1 MENGPIENGSRFIAS
16 ILHEIRTP
24 IQTIIS
30 TTELLQDTSMNKE
43 QREYVRQIE
52 FSANVLLQ
60 LANDVL
66 DYTKITSDEF
76 KPENIP
82 FDLIELSEKVADL
95 ICIEAFNKGLEII
108 TTIDYSIPK
117 MVMGDPTRVQQ
128 ILLNLVKNAVKFTQS
143 GFVQLSI
150 RRINGDIYFEVMDSG
165 IGVPV
170 EKQQLIFNRFYQVDA
185 STTRRFGGTGLGLSI
200 CQNLV
205 RIMGGEIGMR
215 TNPTGGS
222 IFWFTLPLKNAN
234 LDNGKPFKL
243 EVPESTRV
251 LIVDDNPLGLN
262 SLTDKLLGMGVHSVE
277 TADCGPTAL
286 KKIKAAKL
294 SGHPFTIAFIDMIMP
309 VWSGWRLAAE
319 INNDADINNL
329 RLYLMIPEGQLGGD
343 AKMKLLNWFNGY
355 LYKPIKRNS
364 LLNTLV
370 ESFTQSMD
378 LPHAENETPNFI
390 LSDETDKSEHKKCTK
405 VFDDSNVATGK
416 NILVAEDHPVNQ
428 KIIETFLKHYGAT
441 VYLAENGQEAVE
453 QIKKHPQTDM
463 IFMDM
468 LMPVKSGLDATVELR
483 HMGYKGIIIAC
494 TANND
499 KDDFVE
505 YRRQGINDILV
516 KPFKRITI
524 RQTLEK
530 WSEVLSISN
539 AKSIISLTDINN
551 TTNQLWDVAD
561 FMDTVGEDKILAKS
575 IMQKYMIATEDL
587 LAKIKEELSKE
598 EKDFTVIEKIAHTL
612 KGSSGSVSSGKL
624 KSSATAMD
632 EAAKQEDFTKVEAAR
647 TDFAID
653 FTELKNVV
661 RTWLTSL

>member
-16 ILHEIRTP
+16 TLHEIRTP

-30 TTELLQDTSMNKE
+30 TTELLEDTALNKE

-52 FSANVLLQ
+52 FGANVLLQ

-76 KPENIP
+76 QLENIP
-82 FDLIELSEKVADL
+82 FDIIEMSEKVADL

-108 TTIDYSIPK
+108 TNIDYSIPK
-117 MVMGDPTRVQQ
+117 MIMGDPTRVQQ
-128 ILLNLVKNAVKFTQS
+128 ILLNLCKNAVKFTPH
-143 GFVQLSI
+143 GFIQISV
-150 RRINGDIYFEVMDSG
+150 RRINNDIYYEIMDSG
-165 IGVPV
+165 IGVPT

-185 STTRRFGGTGLGLSI
+185 STTRKFGGTGLGLSI

-205 RIMGGEIGMR
+205 KIMGGEIGMR
-215 TNPTGGS
+215 ANPTGGS
-222 IFWFTLPLKNAN
+222 IFWFTLPLRNAN
-234 LDNGKPFKL
+234 LDSEKSFKL
-243 EVPESTRV
+243 EVPESTRI

-277 TADCGPTAL
+277 TADSGTEAL
-286 KKIKAAKL
+286 QKLKAAKIA
-294 SGHPFTIAFIDMIMP
+294 GHPFTIAFIDMIMP
-309 VWSGWRLAAE
+309 GMNGWRLAAE
-319 INNDADINNL
+319 INNDQDINNL

-355 LYKPIKRNS
+355 LYKPIKRNP
-364 LLNTLV
+364 LLNILV
-370 ESFTQSMD
+370 EAFTQSMD
-378 LPHAENETPNFI
+378 LPHAEEMSYQPNK
-390 LSDETDKSEHKKCTK
+390 EKEPEPEKENTK
-405 VFDDSNVATGK
+405 VFDDANVAKGK

-453 QIKKHPQTDM
+453 QIKKHPQIDM

-468 LMPVKSGLDATVELR
+468 LMPIKSGLDATVELR
-483 HMGYKGIIIAC
+483 HSGYKGIIIAC

-516 KPFKRITI
+516 KPFKRATI
-524 RQTLEK
+524 KQTLEN
-530 WSEVLSISN
+530 WSEVLAIYN
-539 AKSIISLTDINN
+539 AKSIISLSEMAC
-551 TTNQLWDVAD
+551 TTNQLWDMAD

-575 IMQKYMIATEDL
+575 IIQKYICTTDDQLEE
-587 LAKIKEELSKE
+587 IKQELFKE
-598 EKDFTVIEKIAHTL
+598 PPNFAAIKKLAHTL
-612 KGSSGSVSSGKL
+612 KGSSASISSEKL
-624 KSSATAMD
+624 AQTAAIMD
-632 EAAKQEDFTKVEAAR
+632 EAAKNEDFTTVEASR

-653 FTELKNVV
+653 FFELKNIVKN
-661 RTWLTSL
+661 WLSTI

>member
-378 LPHAENETPNFI
+378 LPHAENETRNFI
-390 LSDETDKSEHKKCTK
+390 SSDETDESEHKKCTK

>member
-378 LPHAENETPNFI
+378 LPHAENETRNFI
-390 LSDETDKSEHKKCTK
+390 SSDETDENEHKKSTK

-575 IMQKYMIATEDL
+575 IMQKYIIATEDL

-598 EKDFTVIEKIAHTL
+598 EKDFTVIEKFAHTL

>member
-1 MENGPIENGSRFIAS
+1 MENGPIENGSRFFAS
-16 ILHEIRTP
+16 TLHEIRTP

-378 LPHAENETPNFI
+378 LPHAENEMPNFI
-390 LSDETDKSEHKKCTK
+390 SGDADDKDEHKKSTK
-405 VFDDSNVATGK
+405 VFDDSNVAKGK

-499 KDDFVE
+499 KDDFIE

-524 RQTLEK
+524 KQTLEK

-575 IMQKYMIATEDL
+575 IMQKYMSATEDL
-587 LAKIKEELSKE
+587 LVQIKEELSKE

>member
-378 LPHAENETPNFI
+378 LPHAENETRNFI
-390 LSDETDKSEHKKCTK
+390 SSDEADESEHKKCTK

>member
-390 LSDETDKSEHKKCTK
+390 LSDETDESEHKKCTK

-524 RQTLEK
+524 KQTLEK

-598 EKDFTVIEKIAHTL
+598 EKDFTVIEKFAHTL